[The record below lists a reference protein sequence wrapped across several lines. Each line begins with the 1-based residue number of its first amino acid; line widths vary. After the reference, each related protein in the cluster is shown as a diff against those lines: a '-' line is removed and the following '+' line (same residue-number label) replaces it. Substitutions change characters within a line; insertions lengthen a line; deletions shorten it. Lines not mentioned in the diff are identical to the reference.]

1 MIIYFNINVIVT
13 NGDVTYEVYVDGPYG
28 SPSSSVCR
36 VPHAV
41 LVCAGI
47 GVTPFA
53 ALLQSIVHRRVI
65 DEFLASH
72 RSSFA
77 ALLQCIV
84 HRRVIDEL
92 LASHRSSFA
101 ALLQSIVH
109 RRVIDEL
116 LASHRSS
123 FAALLQSIVHR
134 RVIDELLGSYRL
146 SYFLLV
152 LIYRVTFCND
162 LNIRN
167 FNFYLLPP
175 YTQSNHRVGSFRGNH
190 REQKFCIQ

>member
-65 DEFLASH
+65 DE
-72 RSSFA
+72 
-77 ALLQCIV
+77 LLS
-84 HRRVIDEL
+84 
-92 LASHRSSFA
+92 SHRSSFA

-109 RRVIDEL
+109 RW
-116 LASHRSS
+116 
-123 FAALLQSIVHR
+123 
-134 RVIDELLGSYRL
+134 VIDELLGSYRL

-167 FNFYLLPP
+167 FYFYLLPL
-175 YTQSNHRVGSFRGNH
+175 YTHSNHRVGL
-190 REQKFCIQ
+190 